1 MLQAWKSECRNQ
13 NTNLLSNNNFVGKTN
28 TSWEIL
34 HEGAFVEILA
44 RLAMLEL
51 EGK

>member
-1 MLQAWKSECRNQ
+1 LE
-13 NTNLLSNNNFVGKTN
+13 KTN

-51 EGK
+51 EGNNRNSIYDEKQ